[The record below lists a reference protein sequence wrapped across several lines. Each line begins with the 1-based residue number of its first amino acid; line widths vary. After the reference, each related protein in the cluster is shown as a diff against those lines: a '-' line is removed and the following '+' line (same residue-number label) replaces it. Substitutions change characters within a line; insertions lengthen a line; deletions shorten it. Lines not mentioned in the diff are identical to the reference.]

1 MRKQRAFGLIAI
13 VLYKSFVASL
23 LTVIYIALL
32 LALNSHHFLEA
43 LSESLFLETKLNIV
57 KYLLAKILIIKLHT
71 LLFSG
76 LAAGLYAI
84 LIVLEAV
91 GLWYEKAWATI
102 LVLLLVG
109 ISISHEIYELVQGVT
124 VLKLAV
130 FIANVA
136 VLWYLLHHLPKHG
149 KGADNFGNSED
160 THLTE

>member
-1 MRKQRAFGLIAI
+1 M
-13 VLYKSFVASL
+13 
-23 LTVIYIALL
+23 ALL

-57 KYLLAKILIIKLHT
+57 KYLLAKILIIKPHT

-76 LAAGLYAI
+76 LATGVYAI
-84 LIVLEAV
+84 LTVLEAV

-109 ISISHEIYELVQGVT
+109 ISIPPEIYELVQDVT

-130 FIANVA
+130 FIANLA
-136 VLWYLLHHLPKHG
+136 ILWYLLHHLPKHG
-149 KGADNFGNSED
+149 KAAKNFGNSED
-160 THLTE
+160 THLT

>member
-1 MRKQRAFGLIAI
+1 VKKQRPPGLIAI

-23 LTVIYIALL
+23 LTVTSSALL
-32 LALNSHHFLEA
+32 LALNSHHLLEA

-57 KYLLAKILIIKLHT
+57 KYLLAKILIIKPHT

-76 LAAGLYAI
+76 VATGLYAI
-84 LIVLEAV
+84 LTVLEAV

-109 ISISHEIYELVQGVT
+109 ISIPPEIYELVHGVT

-130 FIANVA
+130 FIANLA
-136 VLWYLLHHLPKHG
+136 VLWYLLHHWQKQG
-149 KGADNFGNSED
+149 KGA
-160 THLTE
+160 